1 MFMKGNKDKTTV
13 IHRFLNGTYTV
24 DEAYAF
30 LEESNDPVNKDII
43 EEAAFSVWEESQF
56 LEKTGDPLNKE
67 YKEEA
72 YTILKDIE
80 KKKKRSLKPLFLV
93 AGSIAVAIA
102 VIFSFFRLYEG
113 VSRQDIYYECI
124 ETTYGERKDIT
135 LPDGSM
141 VTLNSCSRL
150 RYPAKFTQQARE
162 VMLQGEAFF
171 DVARDPD
178 RQFVVTAGQFCV
190 KVLGTAFN
198 IKSYYNDEI
207 TSVKVDRGKVQI
219 EMPEATM
226 RLSAQERVEVN
237 SLRGTIKKHQ
247 DLYETAGWR
256 KGCLYF
262 DATPIQ
268 DVARELERE
277 YNCSIVF
284 QEGQE
289 FDNLISGEHDNQSLE
304 SVLQSLEYISGIKYN
319 KDNYH
324 ILLYK

>member
-1 MFMKGNKDKTTV
+1 MKEKKDKTGA
-13 IHRFLNGTYTV
+13 IPRFLNGTYTV
-24 DEAYAF
+24 NEAYVF

-43 EEAAFSVWEESQF
+43 EEAAFSVWGESQF
-56 LEKTGDPLNKE
+56 LEKTEESLKKE
-67 YKEEA
+67 YREEA
-72 YTILKDIE
+72 YALLKKIG
-80 KKKKRSLKPLFLV
+80 KKKRKSLKPLLAAV
-93 AGSIAVAIA
+93 GSIAAAIA
-102 VIFSFFRLYEG
+102 VIFSLFRLYEG

-141 VTLNSCSRL
+141 VILNSCSRL
-150 RYPAKFTQQARE
+150 RYPTKFTQQTRE
-162 VMLQGEAFF
+162 VRLQGEAFF
-171 DVARDPD
+171 DVAKDPD
-178 RQFVVTAGQFCV
+178 RQFVVSAGQFCV

-198 IKSYYNDEI
+198 IKSYDMDEI

-304 SVLQSLEYISGIKYN
+304 SVLQSLEYISGIKYKKN
-319 KDNYH
+319 NRH

>member
-1 MFMKGNKDKTTV
+1 MKEKKDKTGA
-13 IHRFLNGTYTV
+13 IPRFLNGTYTV
-24 DEAYAF
+24 NEAYVF

-43 EEAAFSVWEESQF
+43 EEAAFSVWRESQF
-56 LEKTGDPLNKE
+56 LEKTEESLKKE
-67 YKEEA
+67 YREEA
-72 YTILKDIE
+72 YALLKKIG
-80 KKKKRSLKPLFLV
+80 KKKRKSLKPLLAA
-93 AGSIAVAIA
+93 AGSIAAAIA
-102 VIFSFFRLYEG
+102 VIFSLFRLYEG

-141 VTLNSCSRL
+141 VILNSCSRL
-150 RYPAKFTQQARE
+150 RYPTKFTQQTRE
-162 VMLQGEAFF
+162 VRLQGEAFF
-171 DVARDPD
+171 DVAKDPD
-178 RQFVVTAGQFCV
+178 RQFVVSAGQFCV

-198 IKSYYNDEI
+198 IKSYDMDEI

-304 SVLQSLEYISGIKYN
+304 SVLQSLEYISGIKYKKN
-319 KDNYH
+319 NRH
-324 ILLYK
+324 IFLYK

>member
-1 MFMKGNKDKTTV
+1 MKEKKDKTGA
-13 IHRFLNGTYTV
+13 IPRFLNGTYTV
-24 DEAYAF
+24 NEAYVF

-43 EEAAFSVWEESQF
+43 EEAAFSVWRESQF
-56 LEKTGDPLNKE
+56 LEKTEESLKKE
-67 YKEEA
+67 YREEA
-72 YTILKDIE
+72 YALLKKIG
-80 KKKKRSLKPLFLV
+80 KKKRKSLKPLLAAV
-93 AGSIAVAIA
+93 GSIAAAIA
-102 VIFSFFRLYEG
+102 VIFSLFRLYEG

-141 VTLNSCSRL
+141 VILNSCSRL
-150 RYPAKFTQQARE
+150 RYPTKFTQQTRE
-162 VMLQGEAFF
+162 VRLQGEAFF
-171 DVARDPD
+171 DVAKDPD
-178 RQFVVTAGQFCV
+178 RQFVVSAGQFCV

-198 IKSYYNDEI
+198 IKSYDMDEI

-289 FDNLISGEHDNQSLE
+289 FDNLISGEH
-304 SVLQSLEYISGIKYN
+304 
-319 KDNYH
+319 
-324 ILLYK
+324 

>member
-1 MFMKGNKDKTTV
+1 MKEKKDKTGA
-13 IHRFLNGTYTV
+13 IPRFLNGTYTV
-24 DEAYAF
+24 NEAYVF

-43 EEAAFSVWEESQF
+43 EEAAFSVWRESQF
-56 LEKTGDPLNKE
+56 LEKTEESLKKE
-67 YKEEA
+67 YREEA
-72 YTILKDIE
+72 YALLKKIG
-80 KKKKRSLKPLFLV
+80 KKKRKSLKPLLAA
-93 AGSIAVAIA
+93 AGSIAAAIA
-102 VIFSFFRLYEG
+102 VIFSLFRLYED

-141 VTLNSCSRL
+141 VILNSCSRL
-150 RYPAKFTQQARE
+150 RYPTKFTQQTRE
-162 VMLQGEAFF
+162 VRLQGEAFF
-171 DVARDPD
+171 DVAKDPD
-178 RQFVVTAGQFCV
+178 RQFVVSAGQFCV

-198 IKSYYNDEI
+198 IKSYDMDEI

-304 SVLQSLEYISGIKYN
+304 SVLQSLEYISGIKYKKN
-319 KDNYH
+319 NRH

>member
-1 MFMKGNKDKTTV
+1 MKEKKDKTGA
-13 IHRFLNGTYTV
+13 IPRFLNGTYTV
-24 DEAYAF
+24 NEAYVF

-43 EEAAFSVWEESQF
+43 EEAAFSVWRESQF
-56 LEKTGDPLNKE
+56 LEKTEESLKKE
-67 YKEEA
+67 YREEA
-72 YTILKDIE
+72 YALLKKIG
-80 KKKKRSLKPLFLV
+80 KKKRKSLKPLLAA
-93 AGSIAVAIA
+93 AGSIAAAIA
-102 VIFSFFRLYEG
+102 VIFSLFRLYED

-141 VTLNSCSRL
+141 VILNSCSRL
-150 RYPAKFTQQARE
+150 RYPTKFTQQTRE
-162 VMLQGEAFF
+162 VRLQGEAFF
-171 DVARDPD
+171 DVAKDPD
-178 RQFVVTAGQFCV
+178 RQFVVSAGQFCV

-198 IKSYYNDEI
+198 IKSYDMDEI

-237 SLRGTIKKHQ
+237 SLRSTIKKHQ

-304 SVLQSLEYISGIKYN
+304 SVLQSLEYISGIKYKKN
-319 KDNYH
+319 NRH

>member
-1 MFMKGNKDKTTV
+1 MKEKKDKTGA
-13 IHRFLNGTYTV
+13 IPRFLNGTYTV
-24 DEAYAF
+24 NEAYVF

-43 EEAAFSVWEESQF
+43 EEAAFSVWRESQF
-56 LEKTGDPLNKE
+56 LEKTDELLQKQ
-67 YKEEA
+67 YKKEA
-72 YTILKDIE
+72 YTLLQNIG
-80 KKKKRSLKPLFLV
+80 KKKRRFLKPLFLV
-93 AGSIAVAIA
+93 AGSIAAAIA
-102 VIFSFFRLYEG
+102 VIFSLFRLYED

-141 VTLNSCSRL
+141 VILNSCSRL
-150 RYPAKFTQQARE
+150 RYPTKFTQQTRE
-162 VMLQGEAFF
+162 VRLQGEAFF
-171 DVARDPD
+171 DVAKDPD
-178 RQFVVTAGQFCV
+178 RQFVVSAGQFCV

-198 IKSYYNDEI
+198 IKSYDMDEI

-304 SVLQSLEYISGIKYN
+304 SVLQSLGYISGIKY
-319 KDNYH
+319 KKEKYH

>member
-1 MFMKGNKDKTTV
+1 MKEKKDKTGA
-13 IHRFLNGTYTV
+13 IPRFLNGTYTV
-24 DEAYAF
+24 NEAYVF

-43 EEAAFSVWEESQF
+43 EEAAFSVWRESQF
-56 LEKTGDPLNKE
+56 LEKTEESLKKE
-67 YKEEA
+67 YREEA
-72 YTILKDIE
+72 YALLKKIG
-80 KKKKRSLKPLFLV
+80 KKKRKSLKPLLAAV
-93 AGSIAVAIA
+93 GSIAAAIA
-102 VIFSFFRLYEG
+102 VIFSLFRLYEG

-141 VTLNSCSRL
+141 VILNSCSRL
-150 RYPAKFTQQARE
+150 RYPTKFTQQTRE
-162 VMLQGEAFF
+162 VRLQGEAFF
-171 DVARDPD
+171 DVAKDPD
-178 RQFVVTAGQFCV
+178 RQFVVSAGQFCV

-198 IKSYYNDEI
+198 IKSYDMDEI

-304 SVLQSLEYISGIKYN
+304 SVLQSLEYISGIKYKKN
-319 KDNYH
+319 NRH

>member
-1 MFMKGNKDKTTV
+1 MKENKDKRAV

-24 DEAYAF
+24 EEAYVF
-30 LEESNDPVNKDII
+30 LEKNNDTVNKDII
-43 EEAAFSVWEESQF
+43 EDAAFNLWKESQF
-56 LEKTGDPLNKE
+56 LEKPDDSRNKE

-72 YTILKDIE
+72 YMLLKDIE
-80 KKKKRSLKPLFLV
+80 EKKKRSLKPLFLA
-93 AGSIAVAIA
+93 AGSIAAAIA
-102 VIFSFFRLYEG
+102 VIFSLFRLYEG
-113 VSRQDIYYECI
+113 VSRQDIHYECI

-162 VMLQGEAFF
+162 VRLQGEAFF
-171 DVARDPD
+171 DVAGEPD
-178 RQFVVTAGQFCV
+178 RQFVVTVGQFCV

-198 IKSYYNDEI
+198 IKSYDNDEI

-219 EMPEATM
+219 EMPEAIM
-226 RLSAQERVEVN
+226 KLSAQERVEVN

-247 DLYETAGWR
+247 DPYETAAWR
-256 KGCLYF
+256 KGCLFF

-319 KDNYH
+319 KDNHH

>member
-1 MFMKGNKDKTTV
+1 MKEKKDKTGA
-13 IHRFLNGTYTV
+13 IPRFLNGTYTV
-24 DEAYAF
+24 NEAYVF

-43 EEAAFSVWEESQF
+43 EEAAFSVWGESQF
-56 LEKTGDPLNKE
+56 LEKTEESLKKE
-67 YKEEA
+67 YREEA
-72 YTILKDIE
+72 YALLKKIG
-80 KKKKRSLKPLFLV
+80 KKKRKSLKPLLAA
-93 AGSIAVAIA
+93 AGSIAAAIA
-102 VIFSFFRLYEG
+102 VIFSLFRLYED

-141 VTLNSCSRL
+141 VILNSCSRL
-150 RYPAKFTQQARE
+150 RYPTKFTQQTRE
-162 VMLQGEAFF
+162 VRLQGEAFF
-171 DVARDPD
+171 DVAKDPD
-178 RQFVVTAGQFCV
+178 RQFVVSAGQFCV

-198 IKSYYNDEI
+198 IKSYDMDEI

-304 SVLQSLEYISGIKYN
+304 SVLQSLEYISGIKYKKN
-319 KDNYH
+319 NRH